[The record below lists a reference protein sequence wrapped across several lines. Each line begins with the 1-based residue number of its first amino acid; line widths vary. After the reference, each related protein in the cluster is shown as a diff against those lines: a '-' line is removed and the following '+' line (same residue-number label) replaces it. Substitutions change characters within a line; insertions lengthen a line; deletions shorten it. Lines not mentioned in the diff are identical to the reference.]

1 MRHWVWF
8 MALVV
13 LAASCGTPTVVGG
26 DPLHEWCRSTTP
38 EDCYQG
44 AHAIAAGLDS
54 SCLAFGPTY
63 EDVVNGCADDQP
75 PVTTIPGPTS
85 STEVDTSAIERTAEL
100 ALIGAHPDG
109 RFVVAGLRVDPVSLA
124 EAAAL
129 ANSLGGELVAGWRT
143 DAVCVTAGGGIGGL
157 EPSRFARVDGVER
170 AAAERAAADAATTPI
185 TGRHIV
191 DAYWARMADE
201 ATALQAPGVMLAA
214 IAVDVRIGDI
224 PDIRADQGFT
234 FVSLVLPASFEFSID
249 LDPVA
254 LVDCG

>member
-1 MRHWVWF
+1 MRHRVWF
-8 MALVV
+8 TALVV
-13 LAASCGTPTVVGG
+13 LAASCGTPTVVGA
-26 DPLHEWCRSTTP
+26 DPLHEWCRSATP

-44 AHAIAAGLDS
+44 ALAIAAGLDP

-63 EDVVNGCADDQP
+63 QDVVSGCADDQP

-85 STEVDTSAIERTAEL
+85 STNFDTSAIERTAEL

-109 RFVVAGLRVDPVSLA
+109 RFIVAGALVDPVSLA
-124 EAAAL
+124 EASAL
-129 ANSLGGELVAGWRT
+129 AGSLKGELVAGWRT
-143 DAVCVTAGGGIGGL
+143 DAVCVTAWGGTGGL
-157 EPSRFARVDGVER
+157 APSRFARVDGIER

-201 ATALQAPGVMLAA
+201 ARALQVPGVMLAA
-214 IAVDVRIGDI
+214 IAMDVRIGAI
-224 PDIRADQGFT
+224 PDLRAAGRFT
-234 FVSLVLPASFEFSID
+234 SVSLVLPASFEFSID

-254 LVDCG
+254 PVDCG